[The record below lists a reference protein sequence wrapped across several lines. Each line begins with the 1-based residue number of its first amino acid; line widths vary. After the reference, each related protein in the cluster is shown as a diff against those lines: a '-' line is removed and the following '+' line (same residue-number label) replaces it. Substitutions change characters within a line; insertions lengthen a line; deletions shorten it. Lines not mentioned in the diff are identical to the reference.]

1 MRIALRSLLGRG
13 ARATAYLA
21 TGIPMGV
28 AALAWFV
35 PSAVLNIL
43 LSITRLGPYAFLA
56 SATVARRLAEVE
68 RRRSGWVSRR
78 SIAAPYR
85 PLDGS
90 WGARGRAVFTEP
102 ATWRDAA
109 WLALLF
115 PIALASLVPIVGYVV
130 TVGLVLA
137 PGWLWAVPN
146 PRPPAIIGFFVNS
159 WSGRCY
165 LTLIGL
171 ALLPAVSWLTA
182 AVAGGQARL
191 ATLLLRAG
199 SQQRLAER
207 AEQLT
212 VTRARVV
219 DAQAAELRRI
229 ERDLHDGA
237 QARIV
242 AAGMTLALA
251 DRRLRSGEPV
261 AEDITTARRQLDHAL
276 LDLRQLVRGIHPPIL
291 TDRGLYAALSALA
304 ADNPLPVTIRLGDDV
319 RLPPAVESAAYF
331 VVAEA
336 LTNAAKHSGA
346 ARCLV
351 ELDPSVP
358 GKLLIRI
365 TDDGKG
371 GADIAGPGLD
381 GIRRRVEAL
390 DGALTV
396 DSPGGGPTV
405 VAAEVPCAS

>member
-1 MRIALRSLLGRG
+1 MLLALRSLLGRG
-13 ARATAYLA
+13 ARATACLA

-28 AALAWFV
+28 AALAWV
-35 PSAVLNIL
+35 IPSVVLNLL
-43 LSITRLGPYAFLA
+43 LSITRLGPYVFLA
-56 SATVARRLAEVE
+56 SATAARGLAQAE
-68 RRRSGWVSRR
+68 RRRIGWMSQRA
-78 SIAAPYR
+78 IAAPYR
-85 PLDGS
+85 QFAGT
-90 WGARGRAVFTEP
+90 WGARGRDMFTEP
-102 ATWRDAA
+102 TTWRDAG
-109 WLALLF
+109 WLTLLL
-115 PIALASLVPIVGYVV
+115 PIGLASLVPIVIYVV
-130 TVGLVLA
+130 TAAFVLA
-137 PGWLWAVPN
+137 PAWVWAVPN
-146 PRPPAIIGFFVNS
+146 PHPPAIIGFFVHS
-159 WSGRCY
+159 WSGRSY
-165 LTLIGL
+165 LTVIGL
-171 ALLPAVSWLTA
+171 VLLPAASWLTA
-182 AVAGGQARL
+182 AVARGQARL
-191 ATLLLRAG
+191 ATSLLHAD

-207 AEQLT
+207 AEQL
-212 VTRARVV
+212 VATRARVV

-251 DRRLRSGEPV
+251 DRRLRGGEPV
-261 AEDITTARRQLDHAL
+261 IEDITTARRQLDNAL

-304 ADNPLPVTIRLGDDV
+304 ADNPLPVTVRIGDDA

-346 ARCLV
+346 TQCLV

-358 GKLLIRI
+358 DRLLIRI

-371 GADIAGPGLD
+371 GADITGAGLD

-396 DSPGGGPTV
+396 DSPAGGPTV
-405 VAAEVPCAS
+405 VAAELPCAL